1 MHKLIKLT
9 QSIATLAVLAS
20 AAAQC
25 SAQGLAY
32 YWNSIR
38 PLWEDNLE
46 DGNGQKVRRD
56 AEGLL
61 NRPDVQINPS
71 NYNDLH
77 AKVAILGMAARG
89 AVLDGDWPA
98 AISLLSQASTTAAAN
113 YASASESLGYI
124 RKQHETKIAEWR
136 EQIKVSEEQVRK
148 LKAMPG
154 LNSDQIQDVMYLE
167 SSISEY
173 AKALAN
179 SEQSIADIDVILHT
193 LKDEVDTCAKSLND
207 WNGFLMKERVDIQG
221 VDSIPRYVR
230 EKLAQI
236 KEDTARSRFEL
247 ISYTRR
253 LLKLEPT
260 NEACKQYLSTLLPA
274 PAPPPAPA
282 PKPKPKPKPVPKT
295 QPKPQEEA
303 QPKAPEEAQKDAQKV
318 APEDAQKKADEDA
331 KKKADED
338 AKKKADEDAK
348 KKADEDA
355 KKKADEE
362 AKKKADEEAKKKA
375 DEEAKKKAD
384 DEAKKKAQD
393 GSQNSGSQT
402 EPPKR

>member
-1 MHKLIKLT
+1 MLDVHKFIGLT
-9 QSIATLAVLAS
+9 KAIAAS
-20 AAAQC
+20 AMLLAPAASPC

-38 PLWEDNLE
+38 PLWENSLE
-46 DGNGQKVRRD
+46 DGNGQKVRKD

-89 AVLDGDWPA
+89 AVLDGDWPS
-98 AISLLSQASTTAAAN
+98 AISLLSQASATALAN

-124 RKQHETKIAEWR
+124 RKQHESKIAEWR
-136 EQIKVSEEQVRK
+136 EQIKTSEEQIQR

-154 LNSDQIQDVMYLE
+154 LNNDQIQDVMYLE
-167 SSISEY
+167 SSVSEY

-179 SEQSIADIDVILHT
+179 SQQSIADIDVILRT

-236 KEDTARSRFEL
+236 KEDTERSRFEL

-260 NEACKQYLSTLLPA
+260 NEACKQFLSTLLPA
-274 PAPPPAPA
+274 PAPQPAPT
-282 PKPKPKPKPVPKT
+282 PKPKPKPKPAPT
-295 QPKPQEEA
+295 PQPKPQEDT
-303 QPKAPEEAQKDAQKV
+303 QPKAQAEAQKET
-318 APEDAQKKADEDA
+318 P
-331 KKKADED
+331 
-338 AKKKADEDAK
+338 
-348 KKADEDA
+348 EDA

-375 DEEAKKKAD
+375 DEDAKKKAD
-384 DEAKKKAQD
+384 EEAKKKAQEE
-393 GSQNSGSQT
+393 SQNNGSQT

>member
-9 QSIATLAVLAS
+9 QAIAMLAALVFAAS
-20 AAAQC
+20 PC

-38 PLWEDNLE
+38 PLWENSLE

-61 NRPDVQINPS
+61 NRPDVRINPS

-89 AVLDGDWPA
+89 AVLDGDWPG
-98 AISLLSQASTTAAAN
+98 AISLLSQASVTASTN

-124 RKQHETKIAEWR
+124 RRQHETKIAEWR
-136 EQIKVSEEQVRK
+136 DQIRASEEQVQR

-179 SEQSIADIDVILHT
+179 SEQSITDIDAILHT

-236 KEDTARSRFEL
+236 KEDTERSRFEL

-260 NEACKQYLSTLLPA
+260 NEACKQFLNTLLPP
-274 PAPPPAPA
+274 PAPPPAPP
-282 PKPKPKPKPVPKT
+282 PKPKPKPKPAPKP
-295 QPKPQEEA
+295 QPKPQEETQSKA
-303 QPKAPEEAQKDAQKV
+303 QEEAQQKTQGE
-318 APEDAQKKADEDA
+318 PQKETPGDPQKKT
-331 KKKADED
+331 
-338 AKKKADEDAK
+338 
-348 KKADEDA
+348 
-355 KKKADEE
+355 DEE

-384 DEAKKKAQD
+384 EEVKKKADEEAKKKADEEAQKKAQ
-393 GSQNSGSQT
+393 GNGNGPQT

>member
-9 QSIATLAVLAS
+9 QAIAALAVLAS
-20 AAAQC
+20 AAAPC

-32 YWNSIR
+32 YWNTIR

-56 AEGLL
+56 AESLL

-98 AISLLSQASTTAAAN
+98 AISLLSQASTTATAN

-124 RKQHETKIAEWR
+124 RRQHETKIAEWR
-136 EQIKVSEEQVRK
+136 GQIKVSEEQVQK

-260 NEACKQYLSTLLPA
+260 NEACKQFLSTLLPA
-274 PAPPPAPA
+274 PAPAPA
-282 PKPKPKPKPVPKT
+282 PTPKPKSTPKPVPKP
-295 QPKPQEEA
+295 QPKPQE
-303 QPKAPEEAQKDAQKV
+303 QPKAQEEAQKET
-318 APEDAQKKADEDA
+318 PEDAQ
-331 KKKADED
+331 
-338 AKKKADEDAK
+338 
-348 KKADEDA
+348 
-355 KKKADEE
+355 KKADEE

-384 DEAKKKAQD
+384 EDAKKKAQE
-393 GSQNSGSQT
+393 GSQNNGSQT